1 MPVSVPKDSRMSL
14 DWLTRACA
22 QNPVSKIMDPVT
34 GEFTGNY
41 STGPVRL
48 SFPHLFEKH
57 AVQAGQRETFNT
69 AVLWPP
75 GVDYSAINNAVN
87 DCAIGAFKQ
96 NMTPQGFVWY
106 GLKSPFHDQA
116 EKALK
121 YKGYTPSAVN
131 FGSSSEFKPRVVDP
145 NMNDIITTERVY
157 PGVWAIVAVNAYSFN
172 NVSKGVSLG
181 LQSVMIIA
189 DDENIGGGGA
199 TDPRQAFAGIRLDP
213 TVNVAAGFGVPPPPT
228 GAPVGETN
236 EAMLRRMGL
245 L

>member
-1 MPVSVPKDSRMSL
+1 MVVSVPKDSRMSL
-14 DWLTRACA
+14 DWITRACA
-22 QNPVSKIMDPVT
+22 QNPVCKIMDPTT
-34 GEFTGNY
+34 GAFTGNY

-48 SFPHLFEKH
+48 SFPHLFTKH

-69 AVLWPP
+69 AILWPP
-75 GVDYSAINNAVN
+75 GVDYTPINQAVTESAV
-87 DCAIGAFKQ
+87 GEFKQ

-121 YKGYTPSAVN
+121 YKGYTPGAVN

-145 NMNDIITTERVY
+145 NMNDIIDEARVY
-157 PGVWAIVAVNAYSFN
+157 PGVWAIVAVNPYSFN

-189 DDENIGGGGA
+189 DDDNIGGGGA
-199 TDPRQAFAGIRLDP
+199 VDPRQAFAGIRLDP
-213 TVNVAAGFGVPPPPT
+213 TINVAAGFGVPAPT
-228 GAPVGETN
+228 AGAPIVETN
-236 EAMLRRMGL
+236 DAMLRRMGL